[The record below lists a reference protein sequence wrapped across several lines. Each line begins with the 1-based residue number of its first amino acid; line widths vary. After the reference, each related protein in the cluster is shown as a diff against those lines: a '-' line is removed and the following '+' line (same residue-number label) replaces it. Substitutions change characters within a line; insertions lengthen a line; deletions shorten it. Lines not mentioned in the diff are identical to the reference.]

1 MEAAMRAGA
10 RLSSAFVLSLSLA
23 GAASA
28 QDAPF
33 CVVSAAGTHCV
44 YTDAVACRQAAAV
57 SRGACVARVPA
68 GDSGN
73 SGLKPLFAPGDL
85 LDLQRRAQD
94 DAERQVAR
102 QLVPPGYGAAAR
114 T

>member
-28 QDAPF
+28 LDAPF

-57 SRGACVARVPA
+57 ARGACVARVPA
-68 GDSGN
+68 GDGGN
-73 SGLKPLFAPGDL
+73 SGLKATLSPRDL
-85 LDLQRRAQD
+85 PYLQRRAQD
-94 DAERQVAR
+94 DGDRH
-102 QLVPPGYGAAAR
+102 
-114 T
+114 